1 MADAKATLEKKLQ
14 AEHDPNVRQDLQ
26 IMIKA
31 ADEGIQGS
39 ALRERLLL
47 PWTDAPQ
54 LVFSGLQGL
63 LSDQTPPERRAR
75 ALDRLEAYVGMAPG
89 TTPITQ
95 LARERYEER
104 AGDKALLRP
113 TKLEV
118 EQALGNVDT
127 YIDGIGKLF
136 AKYEIEGAQPALD
149 ALAKQ
154 LTDYETW
161 ARTTVLPEARTDAT
175 LPPELYRSEE
185 HTSELQSLMRIS
197 YAVFCLKKKNKN
209 HIYQVRYTR

>member
-1 MADAKATLEKKLQ
+1 
-14 AEHDPNVRQDLQ
+14 
-26 IMIKA
+26 MIKA
-31 ADEGIQGS
+31 ADEGSQGS

-118 EQALGNVDT
+118 EQALGNVD
-127 YIDGIGKLF
+127 
-136 AKYEIEGAQPALD
+136 
-149 ALAKQ
+149 
-154 LTDYETW
+154 
-161 ARTTVLPEARTDAT
+161 
-175 LPPELYRSEE
+175 RSEE
-185 HTSELQSLMRIS
+185 HTSELQSLMRNS
-197 YAVFCLKKKNKN
+197 YAVICLKNKN
-209 HIYQVRYTR
+209 K